1 LYHKSDK
8 PRFTLNIVIHDLG
21 DLKLANHKVQ
31 ELERLITEQDWKLRL
46 CNMDHNLSF
55 LPYVGTVTIDLN
67 LFYTVMSMFRSAD
80 PGSSQ
85 QSDRFSGDN
94 LM

>member
-8 PRFTLNIVIHDLG
+8 PKFTLNIVIHGLG
-21 DLKLANHKVQ
+21 DLKVANHKVQ

-46 CNMDHNLSF
+46 SNMDHNLSF
-55 LPYVGTVTIDLN
+55 LSYVGMVTNDLN
-67 LFYTVMSMFRSAD
+67 LFYTLMSMFRSAD

-85 QSDRFSGDN
+85 QSDRVSGDN